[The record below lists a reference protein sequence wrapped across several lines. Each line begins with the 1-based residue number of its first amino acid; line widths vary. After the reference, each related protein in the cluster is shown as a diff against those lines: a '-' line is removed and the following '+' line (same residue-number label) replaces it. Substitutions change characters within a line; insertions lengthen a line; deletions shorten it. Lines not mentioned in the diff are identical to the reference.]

1 MAVCCD
7 LEVDVN
13 GEETFMVDKKIIA
26 SYCGRLS
33 KLFGKST
40 GSARNLKVIFNDFPG
55 GAESFELMSRFCY
68 NNGRTVINPSNISLL
83 YSAAQFMEMN
93 ISVSGTHNLLEETGK
108 SLEEMKYWT
117 WSELLITTKK
127 CQDLLPFPNSTGI
140 LEKCVDSLIGR
151 ITASGEPSPC
161 PSTSS
166 PDSSGARLSCDSR
179 STESLKN
186 SFSRATWWFDDLL
199 FLSTNLV
206 GMVIEPMVS
215 KKFDHVIIS
224 RFLFY
229 YQKSKCYT
237 GTSDDKRKVVETV
250 IDMLCILDWNSVSFK
265 SLFGILR
272 VALNCNI
279 RKCSRAKL
287 ESMIGSQM
295 DQATLDN
302 LLIPSPHGMNYSY
315 DVNLVLRFLKAFLHG
330 GISLVSPIQL
340 RKVASLMDLY
350 IAEFGNTTLPVSSS
364 TSIFQVLRNLTL
376 PVSSSTSMIPLLSL
390 HSPHPKAFTFP
401 HPFPSSP
408 FHSSPSLRR
417 KVRLVMRQSKTLKI
431 CANHLGL
438 STLSTP
444 GFVSLF
450 RGDADKG
457 SNFLEDDQ
465 LSSMNSKIKLQTAE
479 QQRHFLRML
488 EKSLAREM
496 DLEKKLTESR
506 QLEEELKDRM
516 DQATL
521 DNLLIPSPHGMN
533 YSYNVNLV
541 LRFLKAFLHGGISL
555 VSPIQL
561 RKVASLMD
569 LYIAEVA
576 PDPCL
581 KPYNLPSPL
590 SEQDFSIKK
599 LQSKLSC
606 LSKPSSKDY
615 SKPLTKQ
622 NAILI
627 HLLVFVKL
635 GARERIK
642 ETSQQI
648 VVYARKLDLPTDNND
663 KIRAH
668 LKGMQWRVTELER
681 VCMKMQAPMTKIM
694 NSRVS
699 RHSSSRSLPRLCS

>member
-68 NNGRTVINPSNISLL
+68 NNSRTVINPSNISLL

-117 WSELLITTKK
+117 WSELLTTTKK

-151 ITASGEPSPC
+151 ITTSGEPSPC

-166 PDSSGARLSCDSR
+166 PDSSGARLSCDTR

-215 KKFDHVIIS
+215 KKFDHAIIS
-224 RFLFY
+224 RFLFH

-237 GTSDDKRKVVETV
+237 GTSDDKRKAVETV
-250 IDMLCILDWNSVSFK
+250 IDLLCILDWNSVSFK

-279 RKCSRAKL
+279 RKCSRTKL
-287 ESMIGSQM
+287 ESMIGSQ
-295 DQATLDN
+295 
-302 LLIPSPHGMNYSY
+302 
-315 DVNLVLRFLKAFLHG
+315 
-330 GISLVSPIQL
+330 
-340 RKVASLMDLY
+340 
-350 IAEFGNTTLPVSSS
+350 
-364 TSIFQVLRNLTL
+364 
-376 PVSSSTSMIPLLSL
+376 
-390 HSPHPKAFTFP
+390 
-401 HPFPSSP
+401 
-408 FHSSPSLRR
+408 
-417 KVRLVMRQSKTLKI
+417 
-431 CANHLGL
+431 
-438 STLSTP
+438 
-444 GFVSLF
+444 
-450 RGDADKG
+450 
-457 SNFLEDDQ
+457 
-465 LSSMNSKIKLQTAE
+465 
-479 QQRHFLRML
+479 
-488 EKSLAREM
+488 
-496 DLEKKLTESR
+496 
-506 QLEEELKDRM
+506 M

-581 KPYNLPSPL
+581 KPYKFLALAMALPDSARESYDGIYRATDMYLEVHTGL
-590 SEQDFSIKK
+590 SEEEKMKICCP
-599 LQSKLSC
+599 LNYEKLSAEAC
-606 LSKPSSKDY
+606 LHLYQNNTFPSKSAVQALLSQQAKLKRLLKATDKTKCYTDSSSGETGNKG
-615 SKPLTKQ
+615 KK
-622 NAILI
+622 
-627 HLLVFVKL
+627 
-635 GARERIK
+635 K
-642 ETSQQI
+642 ENSQQI
-648 VVYARKLDLPTDNND
+648 VLFARKLDLPTDNND

>member
-40 GSARNLKVIFNDFPG
+40 GSARNLKVI
-55 GAESFELMSRFCY
+55 LMTSWFCY

-140 LEKCVDSLIGR
+140 LEN
-151 ITASGEPSPC
+151 PSPC

-166 PDSSGARLSCDSR
+166 PDSSGARLSCDTR

-206 GMVIEPMVS
+206 GMVIETMVS

-224 RFLFY
+224 RFLFITRI
-229 YQKSKCYT
+229 KCYT
-237 GTSDDKRKVVETV
+237 GTSDDKRKAVETV
-250 IDMLCILDWNSVSFK
+250 IDLLCILDWNSVSFK

-330 GISLVSPIQL
+330 GISL
-340 RKVASLMDLY
+340 
-350 IAEFGNTTLPVSSS
+350 
-364 TSIFQVLRNLTL
+364 
-376 PVSSSTSMIPLLSL
+376 
-390 HSPHPKAFTFP
+390 
-401 HPFPSSP
+401 
-408 FHSSPSLRR
+408 
-417 KVRLVMRQSKTLKI
+417 
-431 CANHLGL
+431 
-438 STLSTP
+438 
-444 GFVSLF
+444 
-450 RGDADKG
+450 
-457 SNFLEDDQ
+457 
-465 LSSMNSKIKLQTAE
+465 
-479 QQRHFLRML
+479 
-488 EKSLAREM
+488 
-496 DLEKKLTESR
+496 
-506 QLEEELKDRM
+506 
-516 DQATL
+516 
-521 DNLLIPSPHGMN
+521 
-533 YSYNVNLV
+533 
-541 LRFLKAFLHGGISL
+541 
-555 VSPIQL
+555 
-561 RKVASLMD
+561 LMD

-581 KPYNLPSPL
+581 KPYKFLALAMALPDS
-590 SEQDFSIKK
+590 
-599 LQSKLSC
+599 
-606 LSKPSSKDY
+606 
-615 SKPLTKQ
+615 
-622 NAILI
+622 
-627 HLLVFVKL
+627 
-635 GARERIK
+635 ARESYDGIYRATDMYLELSAEACLHLYQNKTFPSKSAVQALLSQQAKLKRLLKATDKTKCYTDSSSGVRETGSKERKK